1 MLVNS
6 KAVNQINIRRKT
18 RCYKGIVEI
27 VCGDIA
33 VGTLMDFSS
42 EVEKIK
48 SFETAD
54 NVILEKVRWSLR
66 QRLRK
71 QMQLLNGDFF
81 DAVDDFLFS
90 GGQQGQFGQ
99 GANYLDSMRELR
111 AKQNLFEEK
120 FLDTVAREIKAS
132 FGSDV
137 YPTGD
142 FDDSPSGE
150 LDAALEQVEID
161 LALQSMSRKACKVYA
176 PFIKQIDS
184 IQAKVNYP
192 AAEKLIEGEVLIHAS
207 LSAFTT
213 AHQVF
218 SIPLDIRLAFLKL
231 FEHHFL
237 LKMEKLYLDTISII
251 NNLSDSRFVEKLY
264 SSSSAFRTRITHH
277 SSHHSK
283 LNKKRQQLAQLGS
296 QRSKSADTA
305 VDHLI
310 ESFCCAGG
318 LPEFIERMIRTRWR
332 AVMFIIGLNRGNKS
346 VEWNEA
352 KHTVTLLISCLTE
365 EVILS
370 TKECEAMFDQIRQGF
385 VLIRLSDAE
394 QDEFLSEL
402 KAYLSETGNVASC
415 GNREPEGRESAVE
428 DDLANNIAH
437 SKDAS
442 ISPAGERILDKE
454 DLDDLAQLLGN
465 GEEVGFK
472 SEVKQSLAEL
482 LPVIDSLGE
491 HASVKYR
498 FNDVFEDCV
507 LCRSITNP
515 ELYVVSNKTA
525 TICINRSRLGLA
537 LALQEGELKL
547 PHIDFSQMGVAG
559 TIIQSENHTRH

>member
-1 MLVNS
+1 
-6 KAVNQINIRRKT
+6 
-18 RCYKGIVEI
+18 
-27 VCGDIA
+27 
-33 VGTLMDFSS
+33 MDFSS

-54 NVILEKVRWSLR
+54 NVILQKVRWSLR

-132 FGSDV
+132 YAGDV
-137 YPTGD
+137 FSAND
-142 FDDSPSGE
+142 FDESLAGE

-192 AAEKLIEGEVLIHAS
+192 AADKLIDGEVLIHAS
-207 LSAFTT
+207 LAAFTV

-218 SIPLDIRLAFLKL
+218 TIPLDIRLAFLKL

-251 NNLSDSRFVEKLY
+251 NNLSDARFVEKLY
-264 SSSSAFRTRITHH
+264 SSSSAFRTRITRH

-283 LNKKRQQLAQLGS
+283 LNKRRQELAESGLH
-296 QRSKSADTA
+296 RSKSADTA
-305 VDHLI
+305 VDYLI
-310 ESFCCAGG
+310 ESFCSVDE

-332 AVMFIIGLNRGNKS
+332 AVMFIIGLNKGNDS

-352 KHTVTLLISCLTE
+352 KHTVSLLISCLTGD
-365 EVILS
+365 VILS
-370 TKECEAMFDQIRQGF
+370 GEEYGAMFDQIRQGF

-402 KAYLSETGNVASC
+402 EVYLSETGSVASRRDNKEH
-415 GNREPEGRESAVE
+415 GDQSEAGQEQI
-428 DDLANNIAH
+428 DNIGH

-442 ISPAGERILDKE
+442 ISPSGERILDKE

-465 GEEVGFK
+465 GEEADFK
-472 SEVKQSLAEL
+472 SEMKQSLAEL
-482 LPVIDSLGE
+482 LPIIDSLGE
-491 HASVKYR
+491 HASVKYK
-498 FNDVFEDCV
+498 FNEAFEDCV
-507 LCRSITNP
+507 LCRSIANP
-515 ELYVVSNKTA
+515 ELYVISNKSA
-525 TICINRSRLGLA
+525 TICLNRSRLGLA
-537 LALQEGELKL
+537 LALQDGELKL
-547 PHIDFSQMGVAG
+547 PHINFSQLDMAG
-559 TIIQSENHTRH
+559 TIIQPENHTRH